1 MQPRRAFQ
9 RVATGCFAVMVLASN
24 GRAAEVAPEVLARL
38 PPPATVSVEFDRD
51 VRPIFES
58 ACLRCHGP
66 EKPKSGYRLDR
77 REDAIKGGELG
88 VAILPGDSAKSPLI
102 HYVARLIEDLEM
114 PPVGKGEP
122 LTPAQ
127 IALLRAWIDQG
138 APWGATGK
146 EPLQLSFA
154 TSLRFI
160 TVNGNEQKFRE
171 HYWQPEGWNG
181 GIEGFE
187 LRDKPDDRTSVTAT
201 GRALRYDHRVA
212 MEIER
217 RDLGL
222 LRFGWEQFTKFSGD
236 EGGFQPGFA
245 PPLFRLNRDLQLDIG
260 RAWFDAGL
268 RLPEW
273 PRLTI
278 GYEYQYREGEK
289 SILQWG
295 RVDSLAGSRNIYP
308 TAKEIDE
315 QTHVLKFDLEHDWRG
330 WRIEENFRGEWTD
343 LQTRR
348 DIVTSFDPGAPGAA
362 TSVAVRER
370 YQAFHGANTLRLE
383 RQFTDWLFGS
393 GGYLYSKLD
402 ADSAFALDG
411 VQAAPFIERWRADGI
426 MLERESHVVNV
437 NSLLGPW
444 RHLTLS
450 AGAQSEWTRQRALGD
465 AVIAIVDPFLF
476 EQTPAFGS
484 NLDRANVQE
493 HLLLRCT
500 ALPFS
505 SLFAEA
511 RLEQETLGQK
521 ENFAGGNEDF
531 LRDTDASG
539 QGYAIRAGFNTS
551 PWRTVSFNAQVRR
564 HQNEQRYDH
573 DLDEVVAGAPNLGYS
588 AFIRRRE
595 TRTDEFEARLALRPV
610 NWLRASLSYQ
620 RRLTD
625 YRVGTDPLPDFGA
638 GVLSPGGTL
647 LAGDTDADRFGASL
661 AFNLVRGLYLS
672 TSFHYQQSRT
682 RTAQNNAAAV
692 ADYEGDTFSSLTA
705 ASYALNARTAL
716 IGSYAFSRSDF
727 AQNNAAAG
735 QPAGIRYEQ
744 HAAQLGVRRQLNRN
758 FAIRL
763 EYALF
768 LYDEP
773 TAGGR
778 NDYTAHGAFATLS
791 YRMP

>member
-1 MQPRRAFQ
+1 MAIGWC
-9 RVATGCFAVMVLASN
+9 AAMMMAWNGSAS
-24 GRAAEVAPEVLARL
+24 EIAPEVVAKL
-38 PPPATVSVEFDRD
+38 PPSATAPVEFDRD
-51 VRPIFES
+51 IRPIFES

-66 EKPKSGYRLDR
+66 QKPKSGYRLDR
-77 REDAIKGGELG
+77 REEALKGGELG
-88 VAILPGDSAKSPLI
+88 VAIVPGDSAKSPLI

-122 LTPAQ
+122 LTPGQ
-127 IALLRAWIDQG
+127 VALLRAWIDQG
-138 APWGATGK
+138 APWGATER

-181 GIEGFE
+181 GIEGFS
-187 LRDKPDDRTSVTAT
+187 LRETPDERTTVTAT
-201 GRALRYDHRVA
+201 GRALRYDYRAAV
-212 MEIER
+212 EIER

-222 LRFGWEQFTKFSGD
+222 VRFGWEQFTKFSSD
-236 EGGFQPGFA
+236 EGGFQPGFD
-245 PPLFRLNRDLQLDIG
+245 PGLFRLDRDLQLDIG

-268 RLPEW
+268 RLPDW
-273 PRLTI
+273 PQLTV

-295 RVDSLAGSRNIYP
+295 RVDSPAGARNIYP
-308 TAKEIDE
+308 AAKAIDE
-315 QTHVLKFDLEHDWRG
+315 HTHALKFDLAHDWRG
-330 WRIEENFRGEWTD
+330 WRLEDNFRGEWTG
-343 LQTRR
+343 LRARR
-348 DIVTSFDPGAPGAA
+348 DLVTSFDPGTPGAA

-370 YQAFHGANTLRLE
+370 YQAFQGANTLRLE
-383 RQFTDWLFGS
+383 RQFRDWFFGS

-411 VQAAPFIERWRADGI
+411 VQGAPFVERWRADRI

-437 NSLLGPW
+437 NGLLGPW
-444 RHLTLS
+444 RSVTLS
-450 AGAQSEWTRQRALGD
+450 AGAQSEWTRQRAVGD

-484 NLDRANVQE
+484 NLDRTHVQE
-493 HLLLRCT
+493 HVLLRCT
-500 ALPFS
+500 ALPHTA
-505 SLFAEA
+505 LFAEA
-511 RLEQETLGQK
+511 RLEQETVGQK

-531 LRDTDASG
+531 LRDTDAAG
-539 QGYAIRAGFNTS
+539 QGHDVRAGFNTS
-551 PWRTVSFNAQVRR
+551 PWRTVSFNAHVRR
-564 HQNEQRYDH
+564 YENDQRYHH
-573 DLDEVVAGAPNLGYS
+573 DLDEIVAGVPNLGYS

-595 TRTDEFEARLALRPV
+595 TRTDEIEARLALRPL
-610 NWLRASLSYQ
+610 NWLRTSLSYQ

-625 YRVGTDPLPDFGA
+625 YRVGTDPLPDLGA

-647 LAGDTDADRFGASL
+647 LAGDTDADRFGAGL
-661 AFNLVRGLYLS
+661 VFNLVRGLYLS
-672 TSFHYQQSRT
+672 TTFHYQHSRT
-682 RTAQNNAAAV
+682 RTAQNNTAAV
-692 ADYEGDTFSSLTA
+692 ADYEGDTYSSLTA
-705 ASYALNARTAL
+705 ASYAVNARTAL

-758 FAIRL
+758 LALRM

-773 TAGGR
+773 TANGR
-778 NDYTAHGAFATLS
+778 NDYTAHGIFTTLT
-791 YRMP
+791 YRLP